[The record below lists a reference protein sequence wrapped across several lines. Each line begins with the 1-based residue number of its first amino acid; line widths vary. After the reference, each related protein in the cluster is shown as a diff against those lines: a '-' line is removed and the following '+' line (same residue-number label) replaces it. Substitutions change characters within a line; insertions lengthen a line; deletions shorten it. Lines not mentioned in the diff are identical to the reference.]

1 MPLVLQNLRDD
12 LREAI
17 GYQDDTE
24 FDNTKCDRVLNR
36 SFWEVIEKIPFKE
49 KEKTVQFPT
58 IAGFNLYQVPS
69 DYDAIRSI
77 FWINDLDN
85 TQKQIRR
92 LSPEA
97 QEEMFVDS
105 EDQWGDPEFYYREN
119 QCLKFWPIP
128 NRELTITLLYWKDLA
143 DLDGADSEF
152 PLQKVYYDIVLFGAV
167 YRQALTLKQIPLSN
181 TYRDQ
186 QSALLRG
193 LEPKI
198 ETEKND
204 SRYAAVEV
212 ILPDY
217 P

>member
-85 TQKQIRR
+85 IQKQIRR